1 MLKSVN
7 SAHAVVALSGGSG
20 SALVAY
26 LLASV
31 FEDSTVACIGVS
43 PSLPE
48 AQLQRARYTADAL
61 GARGALLRACMRCGD
76 GHQHSIEVSCGV
88 VRNDSI

>member
-1 MLKSVN
+1 
-7 SAHAVVALSGGSG
+7 VVALSGGSG

-61 GARGALLRACMRCGD
+61 GARGAPTFRLHACMHACG
-76 GHQHSIEVSCGV
+76 GS
-88 VRNDSI
+88 